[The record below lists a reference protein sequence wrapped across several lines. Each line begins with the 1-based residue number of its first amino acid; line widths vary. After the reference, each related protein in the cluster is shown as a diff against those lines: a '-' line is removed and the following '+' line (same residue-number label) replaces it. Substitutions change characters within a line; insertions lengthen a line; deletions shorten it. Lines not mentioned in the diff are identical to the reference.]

1 MRSIFTKKGT
11 NKGTNKHTGSKFGRV
26 ILYAALTAL
35 IFIVSAGSFLLN
47 TYAKEEEK
55 EISVDE
61 PGVAETYTGVDNPC
75 ITWYVRGLSGK
86 IESVRGY
93 IGTEETAVS
102 ESGILGDEGG
112 YAPKTLILIDNSR
125 SISPYKQKIEDI
137 LVRLIWNH
145 QNMERFSI
153 VTFDKEA
160 NVLVDYTDNYDDL
173 RLAAEGLTYKDQ
185 YTYLRNVLYS
195 QIKALSLDG
204 ENDYSRIIIISD
216 GTDDSLLGVTYEE
229 LTDLIK
235 DDDTSC
241 PIYTIGCSYKP
252 SETGLDKLFALSRRT
267 GSPYF
272 LLNDYEDV
280 SEIADEIVDDGKGI
294 RYFSFDID
302 SELRDG
308 SEKSLSLLV
317 KDSDGE
323 HLITHVSHIPLASAD
338 ELEALEE
345 KRAAAIAEEEERRL
359 KEEEE
364 AKKAA
369 ENDKT
374 AGSQLFGKSDEG
386 QESLNEAGTGDGSD
400 KEDERY
406 RFEHPDTV
414 GGYIRYYLSQSGLW
428 LILILLIGLVAYLR
442 YSRQEQ
448 KRRTK
453 GFAENLPA
461 DENADD
467 TAENNNI
474 IKGISISAVNAQG
487 VKYFIGIGEEKVIGR
502 MRARCDI
509 AFTEDRAMSARQAVI
524 RVSASG
530 AELENLDTQA
540 GSIVD
545 GVKVTDVGTLR
556 NGSRIRLGSTDL
568 RVIYE

>member
-1 MRSIFTKKGT
+1 MLMRSIFTKKGT
-11 NKGTNKHTGSKFGRV
+11 NKNTGSKFGRV

-35 IFIVSAGSFLLN
+35 FFIVSAGSFCLN
-47 TYAKEEEK
+47 TYAEEEEK
-55 EISVDE
+55 ETPVDE
-61 PGVAETYTGVDNPC
+61 PGVAETYTGADNPC
-75 ITWYVRGLSGK
+75 ITWYVRGLSGR
-86 IESVRGY
+86 IESVRAY
-93 IGTEETAVS
+93 IGTGETEVS

-195 QIKALSLDG
+195 QIRALSLDG

-280 SEIADEIVDDGKGI
+280 SAIADAIDADGKGI

-317 KDSDGE
+317 KDAGGE
-323 HLITHVSHIPLASAD
+323 HLITHVSHIPLANAD

-359 KEEEE
+359 KEEE
-364 AKKAA
+364 AKKAT

-374 AGSQLFGKSDEG
+374 ASSQLFGNSDEG
-386 QESLNEAGTGDGSD
+386 QESPNEAGTGDGSD
-400 KEDERY
+400 EEDEQY

-428 LILILLIGLVAYLR
+428 LILILLIGLIAYLR

-448 KRRTK
+448 KRKTN

-461 DENADD
+461 DEKPADTTLNKD
-467 TAENNNI
+467 I
-474 IKGISISAVNAQG
+474 IKGISLSAVNAQG

-509 AFTEDRAMSARQAVI
+509 AFPEDRAMSARQAVI
-524 RVSASG
+524 RVSAAG

-540 GSIVD
+540 GSIID
-545 GVKVTDVGTLR
+545 GAKVTNVGTLR

>member
-1 MRSIFTKKGT
+1 MKNT
-11 NKGTNKHTGSKFGRV
+11 NKRTGSKFGRV
-26 ILYAALTAL
+26 ILLAALTAF
-35 IFIVSAGSFLLN
+35 IFIESAGGSCLSA
-47 TYAKEEEK
+47 YAAEEEG
-55 EISVDE
+55 ELSYGESATGNE
-61 PGVAETYTGVDNPC
+61 PVVAETYTGADNPC
-75 ITWYVRGLSGK
+75 ITWYVRGLSGR
-86 IESVRGY
+86 IESTRAY

-102 ESGILGDEGG
+102 ESGVLGDEGG

-125 SISPYKQKIEDI
+125 SISPYKQEIEDI

-195 QIKALSLDG
+195 QIRALSLDG

-229 LTDLIK
+229 LTDLLK
-235 DDDTSC
+235 DDGSC
-241 PIYTIGCSYKP
+241 PIYTIGCTYQP

-272 LLNDYEDV
+272 LINDHKDV
-280 SEIADEIVDDGKGI
+280 SAIADKIDEDAKGI
-294 RYFSFDID
+294 RYFSFDIAP
-302 SELRDG
+302 ELRDG

-317 KDSDGE
+317 KDAGGE

-338 ELEALEE
+338 ELDALE
-345 KRAAAIAEEEERRL
+345 KKKAAAIAEEEQRRRR
-359 KEEEE
+359 EEEE
-364 AKKAA
+364 AKKAGESEEDA
-369 ENDKT
+369 
-374 AGSQLFGKSDEG
+374 SPQLFENADNSPANM
-386 QESLNEAGTGDGSD
+386 NEAETGEGPDD
-400 KEDERY
+400 EDERY
-406 RFEHPDTV
+406 RFEHPDTAL
-414 GGYIRYYLSQSGLW
+414 GYIGYYLSQSGLW
-428 LILILLIGLVAYLR
+428 LILILLACLIAYLR
-442 YSRQEQ
+442 YSRKEQ
-448 KRRTK
+448 KRKAK
-453 GFAENLPA
+453 GFEENMPAEEPA
-461 DENADD
+461 ADIAGSND
-467 TAENNNI
+467 I
-474 IKGISISAVNAQG
+474 IKGISLSAVNAQG
-487 VKYFIGIGEEKVIGR
+487 VRYFIGIGEEKVIGR

-509 AFTEDRAMSARQAVI
+509 SFPEDRAMSARQAVI
-524 RVSASG
+524 RVSAAG

-545 GVKVTDVGTLR
+545 GAKVTDIGALR

-568 RVIYE
+568 RVTYE